1 MEVHFVE
8 RLKLLLSQKGLS
20 AAAFAEAIS
29 VPRSSITHLL
39 SGRNRPSLD
48 FVMKVVQRF
57 PEVDLYWLLF
67 GNEANAMKSPTPSSI
82 SEAPAKKKI
91 QTKNKPQPVLATD
104 TKDIVKIIWF
114 YKDGSFDAFSP
125 NP

>member
-1 MEVHFVE
+1 MEVHFVQ
-8 RLKLLLSQKGLS
+8 RLKLLLSQKELS

-29 VPRSSITHLL
+29 VPRSSISHLL

-67 GNEANAMKSPTPSSI
+67 GNEAKAMKSPTPTSN
-82 SEAPAKKKI
+82 SEAPAKKEI
-91 QTKNKPQPVLATD
+91 PTKNKPQPVLAMD
-104 TKDIVKIIWF
+104 TKDIVKIVWF

-125 NP
+125 NQ